1 MPIKYTD
8 AYWDHLRDE
17 RKHEPRPGD
26 RNFADSDVLGK
37 FTGKPDKLPALPLR
51 LEPAPISGALE
62 VAILAQ
68 AVPLLQAAKLIDQY
82 ARTAAAAAKLDAI
95 STTIDRCCEAIEAS
109 GQPISREL
117 SDDLTRGAI

>member
-1 MPIKYTD
+1 MPITRD
-8 AYWDHLRDE
+8 AHYWDHLRDE

-37 FTGKPDKLPALPLR
+37 FTGKPEKLPPLPLR

-68 AVPLLQAAKLIDQY
+68 AVPLIQAAELIERY
-82 ARTAAAAAKLDAI
+82 VRAECAAARLDAT
-95 STTIDRCCEAIEAS
+95 SEAIDRCCAEIEKQGGRVDA
-109 GQPISREL
+109 
-117 SDDLTRGAI
+117 